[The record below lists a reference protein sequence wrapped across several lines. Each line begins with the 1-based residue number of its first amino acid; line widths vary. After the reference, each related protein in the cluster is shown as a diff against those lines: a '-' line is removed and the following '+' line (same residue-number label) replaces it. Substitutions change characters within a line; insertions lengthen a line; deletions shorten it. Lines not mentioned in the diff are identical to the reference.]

1 VYDDKT
7 FYMDGKVAWKGSTL
21 CTTDY
26 ELTRT
31 MKGSFNPITLNIGA
45 IEDYHEWNYTTGNG
59 QDVLLANSDS
69 KALILAEREQ
79 SFLVVNVLGN
89 FASNTFEISDEMLE
103 ELADI
108 FDFSAIP

>member
-1 VYDDKT
+1 
-7 FYMDGKVAWKGSTL
+7 MEGKAAWKGSTL
-21 CTTDY
+21 YTTNY

-31 MKGSFNPITLNIGA
+31 MKGSFHPVTLNIGA
-45 IEDYHEWNYTTGNG
+45 IENYHEWNYTTKNG
-59 QDVLLANSDS
+59 QNVLLANSDS

-79 SFLVVNVLGN
+79 SFLVVNVLGD
-89 FASNTFEISDEMLE
+89 FVSDTFEISDEMLE